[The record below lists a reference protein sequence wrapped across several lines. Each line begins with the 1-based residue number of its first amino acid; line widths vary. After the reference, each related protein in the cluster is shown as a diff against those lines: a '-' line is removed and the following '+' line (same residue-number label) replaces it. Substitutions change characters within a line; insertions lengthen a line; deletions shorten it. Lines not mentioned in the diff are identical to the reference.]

1 MKRTVAILPVT
12 LTNWP
17 VLKDLAL
24 AIHSAGEF
32 AVVVLVANAAIRARV
47 RAEGLAFPCVDL
59 DTGRELKIAAPG
71 CGTRSIAENV
81 PAGGTGKTSW
91 ADSRHARLLQFFP
104 LRGLMTL
111 VKCLQLSLLAARCRG
126 VLKRIAP
133 ISLVVPGDRESGY
146 LLPMIREARRLG
158 IPAIVG
164 GGILSASP
172 NEMFPARRE
181 RPVYHV
187 TGLSRFKRKYPNQ
200 WRHDSLSG
208 QDISVYGAYLTQ
220 AYALLGMLPQNP
232 WVIGGGPSDCV
243 MVESERIRDRYVEQG
258 VAASKIRVVG
268 HVNHDRLFRAQS
280 DRDKIRERLID
291 RHGLER
297 DQPILLFGPS
307 NFGETG
313 IYPWD
318 YHWAACRELAGIAA
332 SNSQNVLVTLHPRQ
346 ARLDY
351 QFLEK
356 EFPPLKILDEPLA
369 DILPAVDTYFIGL
382 GSSTESW
389 AIQCGVPVVVADHYS
404 LKVHFNEATPGIVY
418 VQDISELSDIL
429 RRVHGD
435 RAYRAEFTNGM
446 VSAARTLGDL
456 DGNAVKRTIEV
467 VCHPPALVM

>member
-1 MKRTVAILPVT
+1 MKKTVAILPVT

-24 AIHSAGEF
+24 SIHSEGEF
-32 AVVVLVANAAIRARV
+32 AVVVLIPNAAIRARAF
-47 RAEGLAFPCVDL
+47 AEDLAFPCVDL
-59 DTGRELKIAAPG
+59 DTGQELKIAAPG
-71 CGTRSIAENV
+71 CGARPTAANV
-81 PAGGTGKTSW
+81 PAGDTGKTSW
-91 ADSRHARLLQFFP
+91 VDSRHARLLQFFP

-111 VKCLQLSLLAARCRG
+111 VKCLQLTLQAARCRD

-158 IPAIVG
+158 IPVIVG

-181 RPVYHV
+181 RPVYYV
-187 TGLSRFKRKYPNQ
+187 TGLSRFKQKYPDQ

-220 AYALLGMLPQNP
+220 AYALLSMLPQNP
-232 WVIGGGPSDCV
+232 WVIGGGSCDCV
-243 MVESERIRDRYVEQG
+243 MVDSERVKDRYIEQG
-258 VAASKIRVVG
+258 VDASKIRVVG
-268 HVNHDRLFRAQS
+268 HVNHDRLFRALS
-280 DRDKIRERLID
+280 NRDKIRECLLNKY
-291 RHGLER
+291 GLER
-297 DQPILLFGPS
+297 GGPILLFGPS

-318 YHWAACRELAGIAA
+318 YHWAACRELAAVA
-332 SNSQNVLVTLHPRQ
+332 TKCSSRVLVTLHPRQ
-346 ARLDY
+346 ARADY
-351 QFLEK
+351 LFLEQ
-356 EFPPLKILDEPLA
+356 EFLSLKILDEPLA

-389 AIQCGVPVVVADHYS
+389 AIQCGVPVVVADHYP
-404 LKVHFNEATPGIVY
+404 LKVHFNEAMPGIVY
-418 VQDISELSDIL
+418 VQDIAELIDIL
-429 RRVHGD
+429 SGVHND
-435 RAYRAEFTNGM
+435 PSYRAEFIKNM
-446 VSAARTLGDL
+446 ASVAKVLGNL